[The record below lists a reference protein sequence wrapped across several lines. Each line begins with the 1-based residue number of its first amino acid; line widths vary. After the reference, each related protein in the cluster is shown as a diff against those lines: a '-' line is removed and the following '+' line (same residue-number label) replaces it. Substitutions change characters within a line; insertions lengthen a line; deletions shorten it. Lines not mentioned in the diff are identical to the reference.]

1 MGKRHKKKKTDVDRK
16 SGGQVPADGGGR
28 TDPDGAGAPEPE
40 SRARIWFRSNR
51 TDLRFL
57 LVFGSVMVVYYV
69 ATTTALSKESFFPWY
84 LQKTAQIS
92 GAVMHATGYGG
103 LTVDGNVMSSP
114 NGSITVER
122 GCDAIAPTALFV
134 SAVLASPTP
143 FLLKLPA
150 VLGGMFVL
158 MVLNVLRII
167 TLFLTRM
174 HWPKAF
180 DIMHVD
186 VWQVMFI
193 LFAILLWALW
203 ASWTTKRMQR
213 PAHAPN

>member
-1 MGKRHKKKKTDVDRK
+1 MSKRHKKRKTKIDRK
-16 SGGQVPADGGGR
+16 SGERIPTNGGGR
-28 TDPDGAGAPEPE
+28 ADPHAAAAPEPA
-40 SRARIWFRSNR
+40 SPARMWFRSNR

-57 LVFGSVMVVYYV
+57 LVFGSVMAVYYI

-84 LQKTAQIS
+84 LQKTTQVS
-92 GAVMHATGYGG
+92 GGIMQVLGYSG
-103 LTVDGNVMSSP
+103 LKVNDNVLSSP

-150 VLGGMFVL
+150 VLGGMVVL
-158 MVLNVLRII
+158 MVLNVVRII

-203 ASWTTKRMQR
+203 ASWITKRMQR
-213 PAHAPN
+213 PIHAPN

>member
-1 MGKRHKKKKTDVDRK
+1 MRKRHKKKKTDVDRK
-16 SGGQVPADGGGR
+16 SGGQVPANGIARADPNG
-28 TDPDGAGAPEPE
+28 TDAPEPA
-40 SRARIWFRSNR
+40 SPARLWFRSNR

-57 LVFGSVMVVYYV
+57 LVFGSVMAVYYV
-69 ATTTALSKESFFPWY
+69 ATTTALSKESFVPWY
-84 LQKTAQIS
+84 LQKTTQVS
-92 GAVMHATGYGG
+92 GGIMQVLGYSG
-103 LTVDGNVMSSP
+103 LTVNGNVMSSP
-114 NGSITVER
+114 SGSITVER

-150 VLGGMFVL
+150 VLGGVVVL
-158 MVLNVLRII
+158 MVLNVVRII

-180 DIMHVD
+180 DIMHID

-213 PAHAPN
+213 PIHAPN